1 MMSGGHFEYR
11 QYYISD
17 IYCSIEEYLDG
28 RELDECDIEWY
39 IKEHFITDEEAEYIR
54 KHHRTIP
61 NQNEFSEETLAEFKK
76 AVHILKQ
83 AEIYA
88 QRIDWLLS
96 GDDGEESFH
105 ERLKEELEKLKNDE
119 TTTSEENT
127 RMEQG

>member
-1 MMSGGHFEYR
+1 MSGGHFEYA
-11 QYYISD
+11 QYKIAD
-17 IYCSIEEYLDG
+17 IYNSIEEYLQG

-39 IKEHFITDEEAEYIR
+39 IKEYFNTDEEAEYLR

-105 ERLKEELEKLKNDE
+105 ERLKKELGKLESDE
-119 TTTSEENT
+119 TETSEEDIGL
-127 RMEQG
+127 EQR

>member
-1 MMSGGHFEYR
+1 MSGGHFEYA
-11 QYYISD
+11 QYHIGD
-17 IYCSIEEYLDG
+17 IYCSIERYLDG
-28 RELDECDIEWY
+28 REINEDDIDWY
-39 IKEHFITDEEAEYIR
+39 IKEHYLDEREIDYIR

-61 NQNEFSEETLAEFKK
+61 NESEFSKETLSELKK

-105 ERLKEELEKLKNDE
+105 ERLKEELEELKNDE
-119 TTTSEENT
+119 
-127 RMEQG
+127 QGI

>member
-1 MMSGGHFEYR
+1 MSGGHFEYA
-11 QYYISD
+11 QYHIGD
-17 IYCSIEEYLDG
+17 IYCSIERYLDG
-28 RELDECDIEWY
+28 REINEDDIDWY
-39 IKEHFITDEEAEYIR
+39 IKEHYLDEREIDYIR

-61 NQNEFSEETLAEFKK
+61 NESEFSKETLAELKK

>member
-1 MMSGGHFEYR
+1 MSGGHFEYA
-11 QYYISD
+11 QYKIAD
-17 IYCSIEEYLDG
+17 IYNSIEEYLYG

-39 IKEHFITDEEAEYIR
+39 IEEYFNTDKEAEYLR

-61 NQNEFSEETLAEFKK
+61 NQYEFSEETLAEFKK

-105 ERLKEELEKLKNDE
+105 ERLKEELEKLDNDE
-119 TTTSEENT
+119 TETSEEDIGL
-127 RMEQG
+127 EQR

>member
-1 MMSGGHFEYR
+1 MSGGHFDYA
-11 QYYISD
+11 QYHISD

-39 IKEHFITDEEAEYIR
+39 IKEHDLSEEDISYIR
-54 KHHRTIP
+54 EHHRTIP
-61 NQNEFSEETLAEFKK
+61 NESEFSKETLAELKK

-96 GDDGEESFH
+96 GDDGEEGFH
-105 ERLKEELEKLKNDE
+105 ERLNEELGKLEKDE
-119 TTTSEENT
+119 TTTSEEDNG
-127 RMEQG
+127 MEQG

>member
-1 MMSGGHFEYR
+1 MSGGHFEYA
-11 QYYISD
+11 QYHIGD
-17 IYCSIEEYLDG
+17 IYCSIERYLEG
-28 RELDECDIEWY
+28 REINEDDIDWY
-39 IKEHFITDEEAEYIR
+39 IKEHYLDEREIDYIR

-61 NQNEFSEETLAEFKK
+61 NESEFSKETLAEFKK

-105 ERLKEELEKLKNDE
+105 ERLKEELEELENDE
-119 TTTSEENT
+119 TTIGEENNG
-127 RMEQG
+127 MEQG

>member
-1 MMSGGHFEYR
+1 MSGGHFEYA
-11 QYYISD
+11 QYKIAD
-17 IYCSIEEYLDG
+17 IYSSIEEYLDG
-28 RELDECDIEWY
+28 RELDEGDVNEYCRYYDLEDNE
-39 IKEHFITDEEAEYIR
+39 KEYIL

-61 NQNEFSEETLAEFKK
+61 NQYEFSEETLAEFKK
-76 AVHILKQ
+76 AIHILKQ

-119 TTTSEENT
+119 
-127 RMEQG
+127 

>member
-1 MMSGGHFEYR
+1 MSGGHFEYA
-11 QYYISD
+11 QYHIGD
-17 IYCSIEEYLDG
+17 IYCSIERYLDG
-28 RELDECDIEWY
+28 REINEDDIDWY
-39 IKEHFITDEEAEYIR
+39 IKEHYLDEREIDYIR

-61 NQNEFSEETLAEFKK
+61 NESEFSKETLVELKK

-105 ERLKEELEKLKNDE
+105 ELLKEELEELENDE
-119 TTTSEENT
+119 TATSKENNG
-127 RMEQG
+127 MEQG